1 MAAGAGGPHAATMK
15 ISARHFTDIAASAHQ
30 LQRAAGFIQ
39 QHASADDAVANLP
52 VALAHVEEA
61 LDRLATGMTIA
72 AHAVEAWPPYS
83 GAERQAEENPEARAL
98 RWHLFH
104 LASRLKGT
112 QESCV
117 EPRRFARTL
126 LDQESQQPAADGEA
140 PSAAS
145 GADCSVGASSPR

>member
-1 MAAGAGGPHAATMK
+1 MK
-15 ISARHFTDIAASAHQ
+15 TSARHFADIAASAHQ

-39 QHASADDAVANLP
+39 QHASADDAVSNLP

-61 LDRLATGMTIA
+61 LDRLAAGMTIA

-83 GAERQAEENPEARAL
+83 GAERQVEESPEAQAL

-126 LDQESQQPAADGEA
+126 LDQGLQQLAADGKA
-140 PSAAS
+140 PSAAP
-145 GADCSVGASSPR
+145 GAACSLGVSSPR